1 MLIGSKVMATQSW
14 TKNENYQPKIQFLA
28 IIGKII
34 NFRETMNYIFFEE
47 NQKCYIL
54 KKDSGL

>member
-1 MLIGSKVMATQSW
+1 MATQSW
-14 TKNENYQPKIQFLA
+14 TKNEKIQPKIQFLA

-34 NFRETMNYIFFEE
+34 NFRETMNYIFLKE